1 MIKNIQM
8 ENNKRKQRSAFLI
21 QMTDLNWLRD
31 WITVDQSQSCT
42 PDLAQAQ
49 TQGLDKIIETQYN
62 STKHWD
68 QGF

>member
-49 TQGLDKIIETQYN
+49 TLGLDKIIETQYN
-62 STKHWD
+62 STKH
-68 QGF
+68 